1 MAFQVTVSGPRHCTE
16 ADEANARRISELLA
30 QRGAIVLCGGR
41 QLGVMGAVGAGV
53 RSANGIC
60 IGILPGATEEGAS
73 PDLTAVI
80 PSDLGEA
87 RNNVLVQS
95 CHALIV
101 VGGSWGTLSELALG
115 MRRGGIPVIVI
126 GGWKLLGAD
135 GTYVE
140 GPHIAETPEQ
150 AVSMAF
156 SLTSQSS
163 LQAASPAHHLELR
176 PNRAENAPTRPEQA

>member
-16 ADEANARRISELLA
+16 TDEANARRIGELLA

-41 QLGVMGAVGAGV
+41 QLGVMGAVAAGV

-60 IGILPGATEEGAS
+60 VGILPGPTTEGS
-73 PDLTAVI
+73 SQDLTVVI

-95 CHALIV
+95 CNALIV

-126 GGWKLLGAD
+126 GGWRLVNTD
-135 GTYVE
+135 GQPVE
-140 GPHIAETPEQ
+140 GPHFVDTPEE
-150 AVSMAF
+150 AVNLAF
-156 SLTSQSS
+156 ELTNTGLASQSS
-163 LQAASPAHHLELR
+163 AGRTS
-176 PNRAENAPTRPEQA
+176 

>member
-1 MAFQVTVSGPRHCTE
+1 MAFQVTVSGPRQCTKM
-16 ADEANARRISELLA
+16 DEANAGRIGELLA

-41 QLGVMGAVGAGV
+41 QLGVMGAVAAGV

-60 IGILPGATEEGAS
+60 VGILPGPTEEGAS
-73 PDLTAVI
+73 EDLTVVI

-87 RNNVLVQS
+87 RNNVLVQG

-126 GGWKLLGAD
+126 GGWKLTAAD
-135 GTYVE
+135 GQPVE
-140 GPHIAETPEQ
+140 GPHIAATPEE
-150 AVSMAF
+150 AVALAF
-156 SLTSQSS
+156 ELGNAES
-163 LQAASPAHHLELR
+163 LQSKTVR
-176 PNRAENAPTRPEQA
+176 QAP

>member
-1 MAFQVTVSGPRHCTE
+1 MTFQVTVSGPRHCTE
-16 ADEANARRISELLA
+16 QDKANAHHIGELLA

-41 QLGVMGAVGAGV
+41 QLGVMGAVAAGV

-60 IGILPGATEEGAS
+60 VGVLPGASDEGAS
-73 PDLTAVI
+73 PDLTVAI

-87 RNNVLVQS
+87 RNNVLIQG

-126 GGWKLLGAD
+126 GGWQLSTAD
-135 GTYVE
+135 GRPVD
-140 GPHIAETPEQ
+140 GPHVANTPEE
-150 AVSMAF
+150 AVNMAF
-156 SLTSQSS
+156 DLSNRDRTVSS
-163 LQAASPAHHLELR
+163 
-176 PNRAENAPTRPEQA
+176 PNRPA